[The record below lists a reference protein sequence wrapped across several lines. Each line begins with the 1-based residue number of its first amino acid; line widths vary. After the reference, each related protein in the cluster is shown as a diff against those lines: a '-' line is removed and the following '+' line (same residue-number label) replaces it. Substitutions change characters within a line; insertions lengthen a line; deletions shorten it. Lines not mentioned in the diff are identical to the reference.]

1 MAVAFVFC
9 LGTVLVKKNTELFTM
24 SHQGQFPLSNRD
36 VISVVVCPQAPNQLY
51 SGQTH
56 RFHDLLSKLAAT
68 IGVQSSYLTEGE
80 MLGLMQ
86 AGIPCELL
94 QPGMDWQSGRLKL
107 ELSFEADAAETNAAE
122 ADVDDTEPAF
132 VSQGAVESAPEVI
145 SEAVVVPS
153 FAAAAPV
160 AVAAAAVAVA
170 MPAAAI
176 ETPEMP
182 ESDAFDL
189 DEFTIGIDPMGGTT
203 PAMDLDL
210 DDAITA
216 FADDDQLDLDAVEEV
231 TFVRAPAAPA
241 LAELDLEDDQMVAA
255 ALGDMDGL
263 DAELGLLDSELDN
276 GFGDMPSFDDTSGF
290 GDGDLDSA
298 IAFGEP
304 DLFALGEPEPL
315 ETVGQPVSLSA
326 LEDEFDFGDLD
337 QPDHGTM
344 VDVPRETAGA
354 SVESLDLGF
363 DSGFNF
369 DSESAAI
376 EAGMNAVLGFEDD
389 LEMPS
394 LGDAPVAD
402 SLGDAFDFGDD
413 LDLEAAAAEF
423 SLDSDFDLEMDLG
436 NLAMNA
442 AKMDALDPASSATL
456 STEAKP
462 AKPVDT
468 ASLDALGFD
477 ELDNPWDLSDDL
489 DAMLLSNGPLS

>member
-1 MAVAFVFC
+1 
-9 LGTVLVKKNTELFTM
+9 M

-56 RFHDLLSKLAAT
+56 RFQDLLSKLAAT
-68 IGVQSSYLTEGE
+68 IGIQSSYLTESE
-80 MLGLMQ
+80 MLGLIE
-86 AGIPCELL
+86 AGIPCDLL
-94 QPGMDWQSGRLKL
+94 QPGTDWQSGRLKL
-107 ELSFEADAAETNAAE
+107 TLSFEANPTAAASAW
-122 ADVDDTEPAF
+122 P
-132 VSQGAVESAPEVI
+132 QPAVEPAPEVI
-145 SEAVVVPS
+145 SEAAATPS
-153 FAAAAPV
+153 F
-160 AVAAAAVAVA
+160 
-170 MPAAAI
+170 AAI

-182 ESDAFDL
+182 ETQEFDL
-189 DEFTIGIDPMGGTT
+189 DEFTIAIDPMGEAA
-203 PAMDLDL
+203 PAMDLEL
-210 DDAITA
+210 DDSIAA
-216 FADDDQLDLDAVEEV
+216 FADDDQLDLDAVEEA
-231 TFVRAPAAPA
+231 TFVRAPEATA
-241 LAELDLEDDQMVAA
+241 LAELDPEDDQMVAA

-263 DAELGLLDSELDN
+263 DAELGGLDSELDA

-290 GDGDLDSA
+290 GDSDLDSA

-315 ETVGQPVSLSA
+315 ETKLAAAQPVGLSA

-337 QPDHGTM
+337 QVHGTM
-344 VDVPRETAGA
+344 VEVPRDTA
-354 SVESLDLGF
+354 GF

-376 EAGMNAVLGFEDD
+376 EAGMNTALGFEDD

-394 LGDAPVAD
+394 LGDAPMAE
-402 SLGDAFDFGDD
+402 SLGEAFDFGDD
-413 LDLEAAAAEF
+413 LDLEAPAGVAEL

-436 NLAMNA
+436 NLAMDA
-442 AKMDALDPASSATL
+442 AKMDALDPSSPAIL
-456 STEAKP
+456 SPEAKLT
-462 AKPVDT
+462 KPVDT

>member
-1 MAVAFVFC
+1 LFFVWAQYWLRRIRSF
-9 LGTVLVKKNTELFTM
+9 FTM

-36 VISVVVCPQAPNQLY
+36 VISVEVCPQAPNQLY

-56 RFHDLLSKLAAT
+56 RFQDLLFKLAAT
-68 IGVQSSYLTEGE
+68 MGVQSSSLTESE
-80 MLGLMQ
+80 MLGLME

-107 ELSFEADAAETNAAE
+107 TLSFEAAETK
-122 ADVDDTEPAF
+122 ADDIESAF
-132 VSQGAVESAPEVI
+132 ESVSQGAVESAPEVI
-145 SEAVVVPS
+145 SAAAAIPS
-153 FAAAAPV
+153 FAAAPV
-160 AVAAAAVAVA
+160 AVAATVAAVALA
-170 MPAAAI
+170 APAV
-176 ETPEMP
+176 ETPKMP
-182 ESDAFDL
+182 ENNKFDL
-189 DEFTIGIDPMGGTT
+189 DEFTIGIDPMGETT
-203 PAMDLDL
+203 PAMDLGL
-210 DDAITA
+210 DDAIDA
-216 FADDDQLDLDAVEEV
+216 FADDDQLDLDAVEEA
-231 TFVRAPAAPA
+231 TFVRTPETPVF
-241 LAELDLEDDQMVAA
+241 AEDPEDAMVIA
-255 ALGDMDGL
+255 ALGDMDSL
-263 DAELGLLDSELDN
+263 DAELGLLDSELDA

-290 GDGDLDSA
+290 GDGDLEDGGA
-298 IAFGEP
+298 IAFGET
-304 DLFALGEPEPL
+304 DLFTLGEPEAL
-315 ETVGQPVSLSA
+315 EAVGQSVSLSS

-344 VDVPRETAGA
+344 VDVPRETAAA

-363 DSGFNF
+363 DSGFDF

-376 EAGMNAVLGFEDD
+376 EAGMNQALGFEDD

-394 LGDAPVAD
+394 LGDAPVGD
-402 SLGDAFDFGDD
+402 SLGEAFDFGDD
-413 LDLEAAAAEF
+413 LDLDAPAGGTEF

-462 AKPVDT
+462 TKPVDT

>member
-1 MAVAFVFC
+1 LGRGLSHLFFVWAQYWLRRIRSF
-9 LGTVLVKKNTELFTM
+9 FTM

-56 RFHDLLSKLAAT
+56 RFQDLLSKLAAT
-68 IGVQSSYLTEGE
+68 IGVQSSYLTESE

-107 ELSFEADAAETNAAE
+107 TLSFEATTAASS
-122 ADVDDTEPAF
+122 ADQV
-132 VSQGAVESAPEVI
+132 AVESTPET
-145 SEAVVVPS
+145 PS
-153 FAAAAPV
+153 FATMAAVAAPM
-160 AVAAAAVAVA
+160 AVAAAVAAPMAVAAAVA
-170 MPAAAI
+170 MP
-176 ETPEMP
+176 EMP
-182 ESDAFDL
+182 VAEEFDL
-189 DEFTIGIDPMGGTT
+189 DEFTVAIDPMGT
-203 PAMDLDL
+203 PEAP
-210 DDAITA
+210 A
-216 FADDDQLDLDAVEEV
+216 FADDDDA
-231 TFVRAPAAPA
+231 
-241 LAELDLEDDQMVAA
+241 MVAV
-255 ALGDMDGL
+255 ALGDMDSL
-263 DAELGLLDSELDN
+263 DAELGLLDSELDA

-290 GDGDLDSA
+290 GDSDLDSA
-298 IAFGEP
+298 IAIGEP

-315 ETVGQPVSLSA
+315 ETELPQPVGLAA

-337 QPDHGTM
+337 EPDHSTM
-344 VDVPRETAGA
+344 VNVSRETANIA
-354 SVESLDLGF
+354 SVESLDSF
-363 DSGFNF
+363 DSGFDF
-369 DSESAAI
+369 DSESASI

-413 LDLEAAAAEF
+413 LDLDAPAGSAGL
-423 SLDSDFDLEMDLG
+423 SLDGDFDLEMDLG
-436 NLAMNA
+436 NLAMDA
-442 AKMDALDPASSATL
+442 AKMDALDPASPATL
-456 STEAKP
+456 SPDAKP
-462 AKPVDT
+462 TKPVDT